1 MTSLMIPN
9 SSKYPP
15 RPCVP
20 NGSLNVIVTL
30 AMESRFHVGPKIML
44 EKRRDIRFWTIS
56 LPNKD
61 CIRKV
66 MSLQNC
72 VLTKVMVDPVELV
85 LAEEFLQVQREI
97 CRAVRVLS
105 KECGGGVILW
115 PHAATLGFVTFPK
128 GFSTMTLVQ
137 PVGAIQAA
145 FGRRE

>member
-56 LPNKD
+56 LPDKD
-61 CIRKV
+61 CIRNV
-66 MSLQNC
+66 LSLQNC

-85 LAEEFLQVQREI
+85 LAEEFLQVQREV

-105 KECGGGVILW
+105 KECGGGVKLW

-128 GFSTMTLVQ
+128 GFSTITLVQ

>member
-56 LPNKD
+56 LPNQD
-61 CIRKV
+61 CIRYV

-72 VLTKVMVDPVELV
+72 VLTKVMVNPVELV
-85 LAEEFLQVQREI
+85 LAEQFLQVQREV

-105 KECGGGVILW
+105 KECGGVM
-115 PHAATLGFVTFPK
+115 
-128 GFSTMTLVQ
+128 SY
-137 PVGAIQAA
+137 
-145 FGRRE
+145 FGHMLQHWVLLPFQRVSPR